1 MVEPNWNDD
10 ENEGGD
16 WDEWA
21 EEPMD
26 YEQPEMNRTGSGFQF
41 GNKVFSTQQRRDYTF
56 IDKD

>member
-41 GNKVFSTQQRRDYTF
+41 GNKVFST
-56 IDKD
+56 